1 MKATKLASFFGLMSR
16 LEIRFD
22 VDHLDG
28 FSFKV
33 FFGVEGVEDD
43 LKRRGTFLSVYVT
56 DNSLAQDYFIDAA
69 KENLN
74 YPAIYKYPNPYT
86 EDDNEL
92 MYIIRI
98 TNEEDEW

>member
-1 MKATKLASFFGLMSR
+1 MKATKLAHFFGLMSR

-33 FFGVEGVEDD
+33 FFGVEG
-43 LKRRGTFLSVYVT
+43 TFLSVYVT

-69 KENLN
+69 KEDLN
-74 YPAIYKYPNPYT
+74 YPAIYKYPSPYT